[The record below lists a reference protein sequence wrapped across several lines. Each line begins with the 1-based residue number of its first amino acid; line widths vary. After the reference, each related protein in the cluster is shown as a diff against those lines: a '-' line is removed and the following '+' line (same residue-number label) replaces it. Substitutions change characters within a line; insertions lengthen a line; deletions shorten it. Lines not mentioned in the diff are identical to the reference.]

1 MYIADSKQNLMI
13 VEKIIDKLDS
23 TPPSSPTHKPRDE
36 CPDTNLDQCLPTI
49 SVRII
54 INCNGMQ
61 VPSAKM
67 IKVNFNDT
75 YDNFYQAIIPKL
87 YSKTGEAYD
96 LMTFDRKL
104 VTLKYALITNTRA
117 ISLSKKPLQLHE
129 YCDLNDDSDYEAL
142 QLKMRRLHEVSQNQ
156 RRRSNDGLNNRSLQF
171 HATLVKPNRGQL
183 SESNSSGGSNG
194 RTTNVS
200 FMLWTFC

>member
-1 MYIADSKQNLMI
+1 
-13 VEKIIDKLDS
+13 
-23 TPPSSPTHKPRDE
+23 
-36 CPDTNLDQCLPTI
+36 
-49 SVRII
+49 
-54 INCNGMQ
+54 
-61 VPSAKM
+61 M

-96 LMTFDRKL
+96 PMTFDQKL
-104 VTLKYALITNTRA
+104 VTLKYALITNTHA

-129 YCDLNDDSDYEAL
+129 YCDLDDDSDYEAL

-156 RRRSNDGLNNRSLQF
+156 RRGSNDGLNNRSLQF